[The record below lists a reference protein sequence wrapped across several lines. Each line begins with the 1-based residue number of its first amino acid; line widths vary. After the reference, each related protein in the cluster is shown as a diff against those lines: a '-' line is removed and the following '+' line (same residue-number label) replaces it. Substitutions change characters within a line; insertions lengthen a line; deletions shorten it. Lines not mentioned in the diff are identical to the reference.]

1 VNASAA
7 GTECFGFP
15 AIDAIAASKCA
26 YRELPSVA

>member
-1 VNASAA
+1 VNASAT

-26 YRELPSVA
+26 YRERPSIA

>member
-26 YRELPSVA
+26 HRERPAIA